1 MLAGLVAFVVVGCS
15 KGSAIKENEVVT
27 EGAKRTA
34 AKGDGQVFKGDGY
47 SLSMPKN
54 WQVIDLR
61 GGDFKKGMAEV
72 SKDPKMANVAAAVE
86 QAAQNKQMK
95 LFAVM
100 AEPVD
105 GFAPNLNILEV
116 PVPMDMP
123 ESKVFEENVKQIAT
137 MTKAKPEQEIRKLGS
152 TNVLVLR
159 WGTEMMS
166 NPLSMTTALVWKNK
180 TQYVFTFT
188 TNGSQKGKPSK
199 EIDGV
204 IDSIRFD

>member
-1 MLAGLVAFVVVGCS
+1 
-15 KGSAIKENEVVT
+15 
-27 EGAKRTA
+27 
-34 AKGDGQVFKGDGY
+34 
-47 SLSMPKN
+47 
-54 WQVIDLR
+54 
-61 GGDFKKGMAEV
+61 
-72 SKDPKMANVAAAVE
+72 VE

-116 PVPMDMP
+116 SVPMDMP

-137 MTKAKPEQEIRKLGS
+137 MTNAKPEQEIRKLGS

-159 WGTEMMS
+159 WGTEMMA